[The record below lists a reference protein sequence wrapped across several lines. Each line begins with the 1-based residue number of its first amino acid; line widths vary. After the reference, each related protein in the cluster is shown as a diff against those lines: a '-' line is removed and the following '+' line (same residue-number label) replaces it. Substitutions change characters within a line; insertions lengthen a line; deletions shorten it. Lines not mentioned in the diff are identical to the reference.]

1 MLHSPQIAS
10 SSKTKIKITPEIVEL
25 LCEESLLCIE
35 DDLLVGSGDADVLGG
50 PGHGVRR
57 VRVDHNLACGG
68 TT

>member
-1 MLHSPQIAS
+1 M
-10 SSKTKIKITPEIVEL
+10 TPEIVEL

-57 VRVDHNLACGG
+57 V
-68 TT
+68 